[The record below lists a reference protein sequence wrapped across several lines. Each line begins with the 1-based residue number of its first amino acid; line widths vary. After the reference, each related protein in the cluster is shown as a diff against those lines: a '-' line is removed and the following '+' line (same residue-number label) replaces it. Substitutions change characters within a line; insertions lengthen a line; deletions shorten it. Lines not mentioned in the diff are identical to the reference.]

1 MVLCNNT
8 GFIFKNHDGF
18 DFFSSHHKDG
28 FIAGNPTFEVKNKM
42 GMRSLIVSFWLLIG
56 SLSFSNL
63 WAVEGMWLPYA
74 MPESVQ
80 ANMKKMGLT
89 IPYADLF
96 TNSQPSLKDAVFIFG
111 GGCTSELVSSQGLLF
126 TNHHCGYYYIQ
137 QASTLE
143 KNYLRDGFYAATPKD
158 EIPCPGLTATRIVR
172 MEDVTAMVQMGAENN
187 EAQRQQN
194 IRRIIDDAVKGT
206 HYTAEIKPIF
216 YGNRFQLIVKETFK
230 DIRLVLTPPS
240 YIGKYGYDADNWMW
254 PRHTGDFAVFRV
266 YANAQNLPAA
276 YAPEN
281 KPYTPIRHL
290 QVSLKG
296 VQEND
301 FTMVY
306 GFPGRTEQYLPQ
318 AAVKLLME
326 KINPAR
332 IEIRDR
338 ALSVINRA
346 MRESEVLTLRYASKQ
361 SRIAN
366 YWKKWIGEN
375 RGLKKLGALDVKLAQ
390 ENAYLMSGGP
400 QEVLQLFNQLYAG
413 SSEDLM
419 ALNTYSELFS
429 SGPEIL
435 GFAQKFMKIAFE
447 QSNLEKEG
455 KLKPT
460 ADQLILQARSFYA
473 QWDKNVD
480 AAIFEAVMPA
490 FLKHTPEKYLP
501 TEHIRAIRATGLSK
515 YAAQLYRESI
525 FADSSSVMAALEHPD
540 GHAAQRLR
548 KDAVML
554 LVKALDDTRTTVLEP
569 NAKKTYAQRDV
580 LLQRYVNHLLD
591 HPGQRLLYPDANST
605 LRISFGKVQ
614 PYFPADGVYYHWYTT
629 AAGMLQKYMP
639 NDPDFHLGQDFVA
652 LLKSKNWGQ
661 YGTAAGELQVAFIA
675 SNHTTG
681 GNSGSP
687 VLNSNGELIGINF
700 DRSWEST
707 MSDIIYD
714 PDRCRNIVADIR
726 YVCFVI
732 HRQMGGDRLIQEMNL
747 PL

>member
-1 MVLCNNT
+1 
-8 GFIFKNHDGF
+8 
-18 DFFSSHHKDG
+18 
-28 FIAGNPTFEVKNKM
+28 M
-42 GMRSLIVSFWLLIG
+42 GMRNFVLTGWAIIVSFC
-56 SLSFSNL
+56 FANV

-74 MPESVQ
+74 MPASVQ
-80 ANMKKMGLT
+80 ANMQKMGLS
-89 IPYADLF
+89 IPYADLY
-96 TNSQPSLKDAVFIFG
+96 TNAQPSLKDAVFIFG

-137 QASTLE
+137 QASSLE
-143 KNYLRDGFYAATPKD
+143 KNYLRDGFFAMTPKD

-172 MEDVTAMVQMGAENN
+172 MEDVTTMVQMGAENN
-187 EAQRQQN
+187 DAQRQQN
-194 IRRIIDDAVKGT
+194 IRRIIEDATKGT

-216 YGNRFQLIVKETFK
+216 YGNRYQLIVKETFK

-281 KPYTPIRHL
+281 KPYSPIRHL
-290 QVSLKG
+290 QVSLNG

-306 GFPGRTEQYLPQ
+306 GFPGRTEQYLPA

-346 MRESEVLTLRYASKQ
+346 MRDSEALTLRYAAKQ

-375 RGLKKLGALDVKLAQ
+375 RGLKKLGAMDVKLGQ

-400 QEVLQLFNQLYAG
+400 QEVLHLFNQLYAG

-435 GFAQKFMKIAFE
+435 GFAQRFMKFTFE
-447 QSNLEKEG
+447 QNSLQKEG
-455 KLKPT
+455 KLKPL
-460 ADQLILQARSFYA
+460 ADQLILQARAFYG
-473 QWDKNVD
+473 QWDKAVD
-480 AAIFEAVMPA
+480 AAIFEAVWPS

-501 TEHIRAIRATGLSK
+501 TEQVRAIRATGLSK
-515 YAAQLYRESI
+515 YTAALYKESI
-525 FADSSSVMAALEHPD
+525 FADSTSVISALEHPD
-540 GHAAQRLR
+540 GHAARRMQ

-554 LVKALDDTRTTVLEP
+554 LVKALEDTRMNVLEP
-569 NAKKTYAQRDV
+569 NAKKTFAQRDA
-580 LLQRYVNHLLD
+580 LLQRYVSHLLD
-591 HPGQRLLYPDANST
+591 HPGQRQLYPDANST

-629 AAGMLQKYMP
+629 AKGMLQKYLP
-639 NDPDFHLGQDFVA
+639 NDPDFHMGQDFVA
-652 LLKSKNWGQ
+652 LLKTNQWGP
-661 YGTAAGELQVAFIA
+661 YGNAEGELQVAFIA

-687 VLNSNGELIGINF
+687 VLNAKGELIGINF

-732 HRQMGGDRLIQEMNL
+732 HKQMGGDRLIKEMNL